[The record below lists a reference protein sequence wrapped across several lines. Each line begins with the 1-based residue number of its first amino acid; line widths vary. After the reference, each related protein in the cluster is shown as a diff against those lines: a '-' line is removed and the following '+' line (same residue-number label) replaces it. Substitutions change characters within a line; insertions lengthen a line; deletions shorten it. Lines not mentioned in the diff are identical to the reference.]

1 MAIHLPLNPVRTVK
15 ARVQLF
21 TDCKSQVRQVA
32 CICYALRHY
41 AIDEQIRRFE
51 STDKSDMRA
60 AKITEKSVTDI
71 LGYLNTKIVSGEYH
85 GCAGHCHSLLHVS
98 PCCPV
103 FRKRASTNQ
112 FFLL

>member
-21 TDCKSQVRQVA
+21 TDCKVRQVA

-71 LGYLNTKIVSGEYH
+71 LGYLNKDRERRVSRL
-85 GCAGHCHSLLHVS
+85 CWPLSLFA
-98 PCCPV
+98 PCQPLLPSLPEACKHEPIL
-103 FRKRASTNQ
+103 FTLRA
-112 FFLL
+112 